1 MFIAIVGT
9 RFSGKSS
16 IENYLVTAKGFK
28 AVRLVQSNPEYDTNA
43 FEEKFEVGDHPASQ
57 GYLSNLFSFNNQVI
71 DSQTPLSSGSDSTS
85 SLDVSSQARSDPNLS
100 RRFLSLSLG
109 SVPSPAAISHQD
121 LCFSTPAELLEY
133 VTSNWQNNYVTV
145 DLYTREL
152 VETFI
157 RRPFFNLLC
166 CDAPLMD
173 RFNRSKR
180 YLFFFV
186 IHLSIFMMRKQ
197 QLFKRISRRFCSRG

>member
-1 MFIAIVGT
+1 MFIAIIGT

-28 AVRLVQSNPEYDTNA
+28 SVRLVQSNPEYDTLV

-57 GYLSNLFSFNNQVI
+57 GYLSNLFSYNNQVI
-71 DSQTPLSSGSDSTS
+71 DSQTPLSSGSTS
-85 SLDVSSQARSDPNLS
+85 SLDISSRTDPDLS
-100 RRFLSLSLG
+100 RKFLSLSVG
-109 SVPSPAAISHQD
+109 SVPAISHQD

-133 VTSNWQNNYVTV
+133 VTCNWQNNYVTV

-173 RFNRSKR
+173 RFNRSMR
-180 YLFFFV
+180 YGFFLV
-186 IHLSIFMMRKQ
+186 
-197 QLFKRISRRFCSRG
+197 

>member
-1 MFIAIVGT
+1 MFIAIIGT

-28 AVRLVQSNPEYDTNA
+28 SVRLVQSNPEYDISA
-43 FEEKFEVGDHPASQ
+43 FEEKFEVGDHLASQ
-57 GYLSNLFSFNNQVI
+57 GDLSISLSYHNQVI

-121 LCFSTPAELLEY
+121 LCFSTPAELLKY
-133 VTSNWQNNYVTV
+133 VTSNWQNNYVTL

-166 CDAPLMD
+166 CDAPLIE
-173 RFNRSKR
+173 RFNRLKR
-180 YLFFFV
+180 YGLFFV
-186 IHLSIFMMRKQ
+186 
-197 QLFKRISRRFCSRG
+197 